1 MGVKITMKGIFEN
14 DKSYGSN
21 LKLYTTKDGLLSFV
35 LFGIIIF
42 MYSIL
47 AILDIKVKFVKN
59 NILIMGCIF
68 NFLLILI
75 TLLFVKFRKQNLD
88 TIGIYKGKWKKSCC
102 IGSILA
108 IILFFNNCGS
118 YLLQGSK
125 LIDIRNILPL
135 VIYFFFVALSEEI
148 VFRGYISTRLCGIIK
163 KQWVAIIATGLLFML
178 MHFPYRMIAY
188 GMSLK
193 TLTINNLFWLIDL
206 FFTHII
212 LNYIYMKTNSLYG
225 AIIPHWIADLA
236 SSIIDK

>member
-1 MGVKITMKGIFEN
+1 MGDKIIMRSIFQN
-14 DKSYGSN
+14 DKSYGDN
-21 LKLYTTKDGLLSFV
+21 LKLYTTKDGLLSLF

-47 AILDIKVKFVKN
+47 AILDIKVTFVKN

-68 NFLLILI
+68 NILLILI
-75 TLLFVKFRKQNLD
+75 TILFVKFRKQTLD
-88 TIGIYKGKWKKSCC
+88 TIGIYKGNWKKSCC

-125 LIDIRNILPL
+125 LIDIGNILPL

-163 KQWVAIIATGLLFML
+163 RQWVAIIATGLLFML

-193 TLTINNLFWLIDL
+193 ALTINNLFWLIDL

-236 SSIIDK
+236 SSIVDK